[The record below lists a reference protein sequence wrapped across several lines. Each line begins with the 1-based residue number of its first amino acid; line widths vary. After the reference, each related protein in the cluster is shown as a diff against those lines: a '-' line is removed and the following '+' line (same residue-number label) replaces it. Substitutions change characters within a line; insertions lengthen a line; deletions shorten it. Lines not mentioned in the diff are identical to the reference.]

1 MSHFDVTV
9 ADKELKKER
18 KDAKSSQRRG
28 SIEYSGRTH
37 ISGRIEERFFH
48 LECSLFQ

>member
-18 KDAKSSQRRG
+18 KKAETSQRGG
-28 SIEYSGRTH
+28 SIEYSGHTH
-37 ISGRIEERFFH
+37 IPGRIEERFFH